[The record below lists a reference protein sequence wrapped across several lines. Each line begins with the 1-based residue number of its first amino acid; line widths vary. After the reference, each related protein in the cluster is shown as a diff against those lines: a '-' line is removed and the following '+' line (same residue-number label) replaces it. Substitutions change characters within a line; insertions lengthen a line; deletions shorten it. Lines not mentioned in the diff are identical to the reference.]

1 MKLKSFIA
9 LALCAAI
16 PAVCSAKKPTKKV
29 ETEEAQQAPAA
40 VAEPEETP
48 TITEECV
55 VNVSLFNE
63 SVKNKQFADAYE
75 PWWEVYT
82 TCPNANK
89 AIYTQGSKIIE
100 WKYKNATDEAEKDR
114 LRKLLLEMSDKRI
127 KYFGD
132 DPKYP
137 AAYVL
142 GLKGLDYCEY
152 FPEDPANENCY
163 SWLKTS
169 VEGMKERSQIMVLV
183 KLVDVSY
190 AIYKTN
196 PDQYGE
202 RFIADYELASN
213 YLSQKAANPADKNAA
228 IAAKQKDYVDNI
240 FAISG
245 AADCSK
251 LDEIYAQVVEDNKEN
266 MDMLGKVAAL
276 YKRVKCTESDV
287 YFAACENA
295 HRLQPTEESAAGCA
309 RMSTKK
315 EDYRGA
321 IEYYEQ
327 AIALAT
333 AIDPA
338 DEDIADYQYSIA
350 LIYLTNLKNYPQA
363 RAYARMSLNS
373 REDQGRCYIVIG
385 CAYAASQPYSTADY
399 PAAKA
404 AILNKTVFWAA
415 VDKFV
420 KAKSVDPSCA
430 ADADK
435 LIATYSKYYPT
446 REEMFDL
453 PNELG
458 GATYYVGG
466 WIGETT
472 TCRAGK

>member
-1 MKLKSFIA
+1 MKVRTIIA
-9 LALCAAI
+9 LVLCAAI
-16 PAVCSAKKPTKKV
+16 PAAVSAKKPKKV
-29 ETEEAQQAPAA
+29 ETESVEETTQ
-40 VAEPEETP
+40 VAEPEAEP
-48 TITEECV
+48 TITEDCV
-55 VNVSLFNE
+55 INVSLFNE
-63 SVKNKQFADAYE
+63 SVKNKQFADAYG

-89 AIYTQGSKIIE
+89 AIYTQGSKIID
-100 WKYKNATDEAEKDR
+100 WMYKTTNDPAEKER
-114 LRKLLLEMSDKRI
+114 LRNLILEMSDKRI

-142 GLKGLDYCEY
+142 GLKGLDYCDY
-152 FPEDPANENCY
+152 FPENPANEEAYKC
-163 SWLKTS
+163 LKAS
-169 VEGMKERSQIMVLV
+169 VEGMKANSQIMVLV

-202 RFIADYELASN
+202 RFIEDYELASD
-213 YLSQKAANPADKNAA
+213 YLAKKAGNPGDKNASV
-228 IAAKQKDYVDNI
+228 AAKQKDYVDNI

-251 LDEIYAQVVEDNKEN
+251 LDEIYAQVVEGNKEN
-266 MDMLGKVAAL
+266 LDMLGKVAAL
-276 YKRVKCTESDV
+276 YKRVKSTESDV

-315 EDYRGA
+315 DDFRGA

-327 AIALAT
+327 AIELASAL
-333 AIDPA
+333 DPN
-338 DEDIADYQYSIA
+338 DEDIPDYQYNIA
-350 LIYLTNLKNYPQA
+350 LIYLTSLKNYPQA
-363 RAYARMSLNS
+363 RAYARASLNS
-373 REDQGRCYIVIG
+373 KADQGRCYIVIG

-420 KAKSVDPSCA
+420 KAKSVDPTCT